1 MVDSEVGWFGNDEVG
16 LLSVVGPVAV
26 EIVADGIRSIA
37 AVEPD
42 LARFWIERWK
52 E

>member
-26 EIVADGIRSIA
+26 EIVDDGIRSIA
-37 AVEPD
+37 EVEPG
-42 LARFWIERWK
+42 LERSSIERWK